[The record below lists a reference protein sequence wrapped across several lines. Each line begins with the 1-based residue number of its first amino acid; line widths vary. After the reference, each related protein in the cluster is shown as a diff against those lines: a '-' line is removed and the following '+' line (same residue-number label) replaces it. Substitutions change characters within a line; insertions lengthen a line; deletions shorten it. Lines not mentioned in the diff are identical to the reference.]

1 MQALRHKRDFYAG
14 GLMMLFGL
22 FMAVNGPS
30 YRLGTLMHM
39 GPGFMPTVLG
49 VILTFLGVLIAA
61 TAIGSPDVTA
71 KNAFYPSIRNGG
83 HVRVAHCSPNI
94 CSIAPKSATACSRMI

>member
-22 FMAVNGPS
+22 FMALNGPS

-39 GPGFMPTVLG
+39 GPGFMPTVL
-49 VILTFLGVLIAA
+49 A
-61 TAIGSPDVTA
+61 S
-71 KNAFYPSIRNGG
+71 
-83 HVRVAHCSPNI
+83 
-94 CSIAPKSATACSRMI
+94 